1 MKISARG
8 RYALRFMIDLA
19 EHDEGKYIALK
30 EISKRQEI
38 SIKYL
43 EQIVVLLSKA
53 GYVKS
58 VRGSQGGYRL
68 AKSADQ
74 YTVGEILRLI
84 EGPLAPVAC
93 LEDEHNQCERI
104 GSCST
109 IKFWEGLYQVV
120 NQYVDSVTLEDLVK
134 EHRQNAGWDF
144 VI

>member
-1 MKISARG
+1 MKISAKG

-30 EISKRQEI
+30 EISRRQEI

-43 EQIVVLLSKA
+43 EQIVVILSRA

-68 AKSADQ
+68 AKQ
-74 YTVGEILRLI
+74 PENYTAGDILRLI

-93 LEDEHNQCERI
+93 LDDDVNQCPRQT
-104 GSCST
+104 SCST
-109 IKFWEGLYQVV
+109 LKFWEGLYTAV
-120 NQYVDSVTLEDLVK
+120 NDYVDSVTLADLM
-134 EHRQNAGWDF
+134 RQHSENAGWDF
-144 VI
+144 II

>member
-8 RYALRFMIDLA
+8 RYALRFMVDLA

-93 LEDEHNQCERI
+93 LEDEHNQCERR

-120 NQYVDSVTLEDLVK
+120 NQYVDSVTLESLVQD
-134 EHRQNAGWDF
+134 HRKNVGWNF
-144 VI
+144 II